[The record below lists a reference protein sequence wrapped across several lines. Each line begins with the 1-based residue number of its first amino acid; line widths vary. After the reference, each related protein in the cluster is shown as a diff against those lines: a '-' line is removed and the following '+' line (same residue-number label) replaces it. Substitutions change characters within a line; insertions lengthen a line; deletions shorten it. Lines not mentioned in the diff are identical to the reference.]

1 MFLPPKSIQII
12 CIIGPALAGCAQVRT
27 ERPTALMSAD
37 ERISDTGCT
46 FSKTAPSGWLTRED
60 VRCAAGTIQPI
71 IHIYI
76 DGTENFPVID
86 ELPKQMEPSLVE
98 ALSSARYKPERKPQS
113 GFFRQYPDKND
124 LQINV
129 YSDRYRFFG
138 VNFDT
143 IEDDLGPEVAKW
155 FKDNMPELRRLA
167 TAGQPSAAELKQ
179 RRPNTFGQNFA
190 KKLLT
195 KNVTEITL
203 TNHPH
208 PNIVSIKKTAV
219 VGRLK
224 DPQAIK
230 AMLVAMSKSTH
241 TLAGE
246 EPKNAPDRPQELSF
260 VYKEGTETKIESFRW
275 WGWEAD
281 TWGEAFAQLFSEH
294 FESSNR

>member
-1 MFLPPKSIQII
+1 M
-12 CIIGPALAGCAQVRT
+12 A
-27 ERPTALMSAD
+27 
-37 ERISDTGCT
+37 
-46 FSKTAPSGWLTRED
+46 
-60 VRCAAGTIQPI
+60 
-71 IHIYI
+71 
-76 DGTENFPVID
+76 
-86 ELPKQMEPSLVE
+86 PSLVK
-98 ALSSARYKPERKPQS
+98 ALASARYKPERKPQG

-124 LQINV
+124 LQVNV

-155 FKDNMPELRRLA
+155 FKDNLPELRRLEA
-167 TAGQPSAAELKQ
+167 AERAGQSTEAELKQ
-179 RRPNTFGQNFA
+179 RRPNAFGQNFA

-260 VYKEGTETKIESFRW
+260 MYKEGTETKIESFRW

-281 TWGEAFAQLFSEH
+281 TWGEEFAKLFSKH
-294 FESSNR
+294 FESSNSRLP

>member
-1 MFLPPKSIQII
+1 
-12 CIIGPALAGCAQVRT
+12 
-27 ERPTALMSAD
+27 MSALFG
-37 ERISDTGCT
+37 RYRATKNGMQVSD
-46 FSKTAPSGWLTRED
+46 
-60 VRCAAGTIQPI
+60 
-71 IHIYI
+71 
-76 DGTENFPVID
+76 
-86 ELPKQMEPSLVE
+86 
-98 ALSSARYKPERKPQS
+98 
-113 GFFRQYPDKND
+113 ND
-124 LQINV
+124 LQFDFLA
-129 YSDRYRFFG
+129 DRIRFFV

-155 FKDNMPELRRLA
+155 FKDNLPELRRLKA
-167 TAGQPSAAELKQ
+167 AERAGQPTEAELRQ

-208 PNIVSIKKTAV
+208 PNIVSIKKIAV

-260 VYKEGTETKIESFRW
+260 MYKEGTEMKIESFRW

-281 TWGEAFAQLFSEH
+281 TWGEEFAKLFSKH
-294 FESSNR
+294 FESSNSRLP

>member
-1 MFLPPKSIQII
+1 MLLPPKSIQII

-27 ERPTALMSAD
+27 ERPNALMRAD
-37 ERISDTGCT
+37 ERIPDTGCT
-46 FSKTAPSGWLTRED
+46 FSKTAPSGWLARED
-60 VRCAAGTIQPI
+60 VRCAAGAIRPI
-71 IHIYI
+71 IHIHMA
-76 DGTENFPVID
+76 GSENYRVVS
-86 ELPKQMEPSLVE
+86 ELPKSLEPSMVDV
-98 ALSSARYKPERKPQS
+98 LSKARYRAGRRPKE

-124 LQINV
+124 LKIDIF
-129 YSDRYRFFG
+129 SDRYRTFA
-138 VNFDT
+138 VNFET

-155 FKDNMPELRRLA
+155 FKDNMPQLRRLA
-167 TAGQPSAAELKQ
+167 TAGQPSEAELKR

-208 PNIVSIKKTAV
+208 PNIVSIKRTAV

-281 TWGEAFAQLFSEH
+281 TWGDEFAILFSEH

>member
-1 MFLPPKSIQII
+1 MIVAATVISVFGCSRTSDK
-12 CIIGPALAGCAQVRT
+12 PAAHVSNGGSTL
-27 ERPTALMSAD
+27 AD
-37 ERISDTGCT
+37 EGCK
-46 FSKTAPSGWLTRED
+46 FSKDAPVGWLPREE
-60 VRCAAGTIQPI
+60 VRCAAGTIRPI

-76 DGTENFPVID
+76 DGTEQYRVID
-86 ELPKQMEPSLVE
+86 ELPKRLEHSLVK
-98 ALSSARYKPERKPQS
+98 ALALARYRPARKPKD
-113 GFFRQYPDKND
+113 GFFRQYPDRND

-155 FKDNMPELRRLA
+155 FKDNLPELRRLKA
-167 TAGQPSAAELKQ
+167 AERAGQPTEAELRQ
-179 RRPNTFGQNFA
+179 RQPNTFGQNFA

-208 PNIVSIKKTAV
+208 LNIVSIKKTAV

-246 EPKNAPDRPQELSF
+246 DPKNAPDRPQELSF

-281 TWGEAFAQLFSEH
+281 TWGEEFAKLFSKH
-294 FESSNR
+294 FEGP

>member
-1 MFLPPKSIQII
+1 M
-12 CIIGPALAGCAQVRT
+12 AGAN
-27 ERPTALMSAD
+27 
-37 ERISDTGCT
+37 G
-46 FSKTAPSGWLTRED
+46 F
-60 VRCAAGTIQPI
+60 
-71 IHIYI
+71 
-76 DGTENFPVID
+76 
-86 ELPKQMEPSLVE
+86 PSLSKFPRATWTE
-98 ALSSARYKPERKPQS
+98 LSDVLKRARYREGNPRVTTLFQQDLTKS
-113 GFFRQYPDKND
+113 SDLTFRM
-124 LQINV
+124 L
-129 YSDRYRFFG
+129 SDRERFFF
-138 VNFDT
+138 VNFNT

-155 FKDNMPELRRLA
+155 FKENMPELRRLA
-167 TAGQPSAAELKQ
+167 TAGQPSEAELKQ
-179 RRPNTFGQNFA
+179 RRPNTVGQNFA

-281 TWGEAFAQLFSEH
+281 TWGEEFARLFSKH
-294 FESSNR
+294 FEGP

>member
-1 MFLPPKSIQII
+1 MLSFRNHNYIFTLLAI
-12 CIIGPALAGCAQVRT
+12 CLASCSPERPIRSNALAGAGLRSP
-27 ERPTALMSAD
+27 ER
-37 ERISDTGCT
+37 ECT
-46 FSKTAPSGWLTRED
+46 FSKEAPKGWLSRDD
-60 VRCAAGTIQPI
+60 VRCAANPNGQIQRIMTNSSRGYPLVSKFPPDLQQSFVSVLSQARYRVPKKREFKRVGLGANDMQVHVVSDRI
-71 IHIYI
+71 R
-76 DGTENFPVID
+76 NFPV
-86 ELPKQMEPSLVE
+86 
-98 ALSSARYKPERKPQS
+98 
-113 GFFRQYPDKND
+113 
-124 LQINV
+124 
-129 YSDRYRFFG
+129 
-138 VNFDT
+138 NFDS
-143 IEDDLGPEVAKW
+143 IEDELGPEVAKW
-155 FKDNMPELRRLA
+155 FRDNMLELRRLA
-167 TAGQPSAAELKQ
+167 AAGQPSEAELKQ

-260 VYKEGTETKIESFRW
+260 MYKEGTETKIESFRW

-281 TWGEAFAQLFSEH
+281 TWGEEFSRLFSKH
-294 FESSNR
+294 FEGP